1 MLYQTGSFR
10 TYIKNTSNKTIVM
23 VPLLILQ
30 TSDQGLGICVGVTL
44 KLNKFPYPNKTQKKK
59 NPYKI
64 IFQNQKQLVILF

>member
-1 MLYQTGSFR
+1 
-10 TYIKNTSNKTIVM
+10 M

-44 KLNKFPYPNKTQKKK
+44 KLNKFPYPNKTQKKT
-59 NPYKI
+59 PYKI